1 MVRRNK
7 WIFDTHDQG
16 GELVLQRSTRMKHE
30 AVSTSLSMPSIHIS
44 GGMEA
49 GAEVRWNEDGVWRIG
64 FYRKIGICSV
74 LEVELWGLYE
84 VELKV
89 ASKVFKVR
97 VCEFN
102 PCFTPNSAW
111 CSEEEESNFSTS
123 DDAVE
128 NNKLSNAK
136 GLKASSS
143 VASSKSNRS
152 HPPVSKK
159 DIKCPRVVEDINY
172 ACMGKLFEDSVDS
185 FENTEERFIGEPEIL
200 GCKPNVEMPS
210 VVDGGNISNENYNSW
225 RPGLL
230 DLNHGQNVW
239 TN

>member
-1 MVRRNK
+1 MDRALRNFV
-7 WIFDTHDQG
+7 ILVERILTNVPDRINDT
-16 GELVLQRSTRMKHE
+16 
-30 AVSTSLSMPSIHIS
+30 
-44 GGMEA
+44 
-49 GAEVRWNEDGVWRIG
+49 
-64 FYRKIGICSV
+64 
-74 LEVELWGLYE
+74 

-210 VVDGGNISNENYNSW
+210 VVDGGNISNENYN
-225 RPGLL
+225 RLYQGKGKNIINDNILD
-230 DLNHGQNVW
+230 DLNSLGYRI
-239 TN
+239 